1 MLNQLKEF
9 YKKNRL
15 FIIIGLAF
23 ILLMQICSRGGR
35 VSKQAV
41 PETSVHQPDSSVSDD
56 SQLKPLR
63 EIYYEEQ
70 QNKKTRNPEIT
81 NLFILMGLVL
91 LVYVATRRGWLQK
104 LAPSIVWV
112 NIRIRRHKSSKDR
125 IATITISNHT
135 KESLTFSSP
144 VLSFGSPLKK
154 SRKFKLKGGGD
165 QSVFPLTL
173 MPGTAHSLNINLD
186 AFRQKAG
193 ITKGYKWVKTEVDT
207 GTKSYCS
214 IWKYLF

>member
-9 YKKNRL
+9 YRKNRL
-15 FIIIGLAF
+15 LIIIGLAF

-35 VSKQAV
+35 VSKPLPPPNTQQQVDTAGL
-41 PETSVHQPDSSVSDD
+41 DD
-56 SQLKPLR
+56 SQLKPLK

-70 QNKKTRNPEIT
+70 QNKKGRTPQMT

-91 LVYVATRRGWLQK
+91 LVYVATKRGWLQK
-104 LAPSIVWV
+104 LAPSIVW
-112 NIRIRRHKSSKDR
+112 IRTNVQRHKTTKER

-144 VLSFGSPLKK
+144 VIAFGSPIKK
-154 SRKFKLKGGGD
+154 RRRFKIKGGAD
-165 QSVFPLTL
+165 QTVFPLTL
-173 MPGTAHSLNINLD
+173 MPGTAHKLTINVD

-193 ITKGYKWVKTEVDT
+193 ITKGYKWIKTEVNA
-207 GTKSYCS
+207 GSKSYGS
-214 IWKYLF
+214 FWKYLF